1 MGTKNQSSSSDPVND
16 PKKRRRVGFSKID
29 TGIEPN
35 ECIKIYL
42 VSRKEELDAS
52 NSFCIQPVD
61 LNHFFGD
68 EGKIYGYQNL
78 QINIW
83 VSSISFHAYADITF
97 QSKADGGK
105 GITDLRSALQDI
117 FAENLVEKKDDFL
130 HTFSTESD
138 YINSIVSKGEILQQ
152 NAANGHNSDPD
163 NLNADGSNVE
173 IIRVVGV
180 MPVGLLY
187 SRLVPLV
194 LLLVDGSNPI
204 DITDPRWEILL
215 VIQKKTDPEASD
227 QLRLLG
233 FAAIYR
239 FYCFPDSLRLRLG
252 QILVLPPYQHKGYG
266 RHLLEVLNRI
276 AISEN
281 VYDLTVE
288 EPSDSLQ
295 HVRTC
300 IDVQRLINFSLIQQA
315 LNAAILRMKQE
326 NLSKKSKSC
335 NFGPPV
341 SAVEDVRRSLKINK
355 KQFIQCWEVLIY
367 LGLDPVDKYMEN
379 FTTII
384 SDRVRADVIGKDS
397 ENAGKRVVE
406 VPTEYDQEMS
416 FVMFRSKNGEAA
428 SIEMD
433 ENQTNQEEQLKQL
446 IDARLKDIKSVA
458 EKISP
463 KRL

>member
-252 QILVLPPYQHKGYG
+252 QILVLP
-266 RHLLEVLNRI
+266 
-276 AISEN
+276 
-281 VYDLTVE
+281 LTSTKVT
-288 EPSDSLQ
+288 
-295 HVRTC
+295 VVT
-300 IDVQRLINFSLIQQA
+300 F
-315 LNAAILRMKQE
+315 LR
-326 NLSKKSKSC
+326 C
-335 NFGPPV
+335 
-341 SAVEDVRRSLKINK
+341 
-355 KQFIQCWEVLIY
+355 
-367 LGLDPVDKYMEN
+367 
-379 FTTII
+379 
-384 SDRVRADVIGKDS
+384 
-397 ENAGKRVVE
+397 
-406 VPTEYDQEMS
+406 
-416 FVMFRSKNGEAA
+416 
-428 SIEMD
+428 
-433 ENQTNQEEQLKQL
+433 
-446 IDARLKDIKSVA
+446 
-458 EKISP
+458 
-463 KRL
+463 